1 MLLQSIG
8 GIYMRFWGKRRFAM
22 NSVTPSTSPSPS
34 DGRIALSQ
42 LVQGQKGRIVQ
53 ITGGRGFVSRLG
65 TLGFIPGHVVEMEA
79 NYGTGPIIVNVE
91 GVEIALGR
99 GEADRI
105 AVIPI
110 AED

>member
-1 MLLQSIG
+1 
-8 GIYMRFWGKRRFAM
+8 MRFWGRRRFTAG
-22 NSVTPSTSPSPS
+22 NVATDVATGPS
-34 DGRIALSQ
+34 GRMTLSH
-42 LVQGQKGRIVQ
+42 LTKGQRGRIVK

-65 TLGFIPGHVVEMEA
+65 VLGFIPGNLVEMEA

-105 AVIPI
+105 EIEPVE
-110 AED
+110 ED